1 MSNRRVVAITS
12 LVLSAAILL
21 TACTASRATPE
32 AEKGT
37 NVIELTPT
45 EVQVAEQP
53 TATPRPTATSRPTS
67 TPQPTAVPPTATPT
81 ATPTVPPTATPM
93 PTATPTVPSAT
104 EAPRPT
110 KAPAVKPAPTNP
122 PASPLVELE
131 RIPDTDPA
139 PPFTILVDAI
149 RIEAD
154 GYYKLTGLVR
164 NDGTQAYEG
173 VGVRASFLDDKG
185 LGYGAVEVYC
195 SCRVLEPGTTCPFG
209 LEAFPHNYVA
219 YRLHPFGYPVVYH
232 QAAALTLKVLSV
244 SNDGIGNV
252 RITGTAINENPFT
265 VNDAIV
271 AGTLIDDAGR
281 IVSVGST
288 WLLGDIL
295 PGESR
300 SFDLRIE
307 YEPYRH
313 YQLYAE
319 GVQK

>member
-1 MSNRRVVAITS
+1 MLNRRFGTAITS

-21 TACTASRATPE
+21 TACTASRTTPE
-32 AEKGT
+32 MEEGAS
-37 NVIELTPT
+37 VIELMPT

-53 TATPRPTATSRPTS
+53 TATATPRPTTTPRPTS
-67 TPQPTAVPPTATPT
+67 TPQPTAVPPTPTPTPT
-81 ATPTVPPTATPM
+81 ATPTVLPATD
-93 PTATPTVPSAT
+93 TPRPT
-104 EAPRPT
+104 EAPAVRP
-110 KAPAVKPAPTNP
+110 ASTNP

-131 RIPDTDPA
+131 RILDTDPA

-164 NDGTQAYEG
+164 NDGAQAYEG

-185 LGYGAVEVYC
+185 WGYGAVEVYC
-195 SCRVLEPGTTCPFG
+195 PCRVLEPGTTCPFG
-209 LEAFPHNYVA
+209 LKAFPHNYVA
-219 YRLHPFGYPVVYH
+219 YRLHPFGQPVVYH
-232 QAAALTLKVLSV
+232 QSAPLTLSALSV
-244 SNDGIGNV
+244 SKDAIGNV
-252 RITGTAINENPFT
+252 RITGTATNENLFA

-307 YEPYRH
+307 YEPYTH